1 MKGRRYYGSG
11 SGWWFSILRLY
22 KRIDIAW
29 WMAIMFMFLRV
40 CLMVGMGSLKVAW
53 SEFMEG
59 MWVVARAPVV
69 MTIIGATVQPRARI
83 LFRNESYL
91 VVLEETLSG
100 ENLSLQYVNSIYWMI
115 TSGEGCWDGS

>member
-1 MKGRRYYGSG
+1 VERGWMKGRRCYGSG
-11 SGWWFSILRLY
+11 SGWWFSILRLC

-40 CLMVGMGSLKVAW
+40 CLMVGMGSLKVVW

-59 MWVVARAPVV
+59 MWVVAQAPVV
-69 MTIIGATVQPRARI
+69 IIIIIGATVQPRARI

-91 VVLEETLSG
+91 AILEETLS
-100 ENLSLQYVNSIYWMI
+100 
-115 TSGEGCWDGS
+115 